1 MEQLVQDGRK
11 ILENGNREFL
21 DAKINPE
28 EMQIMLFTSGTT
40 AMSKAVKLSH
50 KNIVSNLMDIASVIK
65 LKEEDVMLSF
75 FTITPYI

>member
-40 AMSKAVKLSH
+40 AMSKSSK
-50 KNIVSNLMDIASVIK
+50 
-65 LKEEDVMLSF
+65 
-75 FTITPYI
+75 TITQKYSK